1 MKRSLYLSL
10 IAAGLLLAAAAGP
23 AAKADSRDG
32 AAVWTQ
38 LGPPGGNIV
47 ALARHT
53 NSPSK
58 IYALSGG
65 FPGQFFRS
73 ADNGTTWKRMAVFQ
87 DTAYDIAV
95 DPKNGDIVYVLSYRA
110 LSKSTN
116 TGESFTEIPFP
127 TGMYGNGRMA
137 VCPKDSNIL
146 YVAGTF
152 RANNK
157 ECLAILKSAD
167 EGKTWTATKFDTGA
181 ASSTGVGIAVSPKNP
196 NIIYFCGY
204 FYGTNSRKYNRIYRS
219 RNGEN
224 RWENIT
230 GPILNRNDTTPSG
243 LAVDPKNAN
252 RIFVAFNEGVL
263 RSANGGTSWLSQNS
277 SSFYAGPVAVDPN
290 QSDTLYAPSGSLN
303 DLGVYKSTDGG
314 INWKKFPKDVYGS
327 ANAIIIKD
335 NTIQVGTSAGI
346 FRSKNGGASY
356 QAAQRGIKATWI
368 STFALSPSSPKT
380 IYTEACGYTYFK
392 STDSGASWIRGADF
406 YRCHSIM
413 NFAVHPRNPNT
424 VLILAGG

>member
-1 MKRSLYLSL
+1 LTWFGTLIYASAWRLDGIKEIPKEIGMKRSLYLSL

-146 YVAGTF
+146 YLPGQQQGM
-152 RANNK
+152 
-157 ECLAILKSAD
+157 SGD
-167 EGKTWTATKFDTGA
+167 
-181 ASSTGVGIAVSPKNP
+181 SQVGGRREDLDGDKIR
-196 NIIYFCGY
+196 
-204 FYGTNSRKYNRIYRS
+204 YG
-219 RNGEN
+219 
-224 RWENIT
+224 
-230 GPILNRNDTTPSG
+230 SG
-243 LAVDPKNAN
+243 IFHRRRDRRLSQESQHYLFL
-252 RIFVAFNEGVL
+252 RIFLWHELAEIQPDLSIKKRGEQMGEHHGAHLESKRHNSL
-263 RSANGGTSWLSQNS
+263 RPG
-277 SSFYAGPVAVDPN
+277 
-290 QSDTLYAPSGSLN
+290 
-303 DLGVYKSTDGG
+303 
-314 INWKKFPKDVYGS
+314 
-327 ANAIIIKD
+327 
-335 NTIQVGTSAGI
+335 
-346 FRSKNGGASY
+346 R
-356 QAAQRGIKATWI
+356 
-368 STFALSPSSPKT
+368 
-380 IYTEACGYTYFK
+380 
-392 STDSGASWIRGADF
+392 
-406 YRCHSIM
+406 
-413 NFAVHPRNPNT
+413 
-424 VLILAGG
+424 